1 MDQLAMLWHYQV
13 EDRKADK
20 LEQELSRSPLR
31 QKMNTCRTQFNA
43 KQKQYKQMEEQV
55 AILSDRKDAI
65 RDAITRCEEQL
76 RHLQSRFE
84 QNPPTELDDT
94 KALLSEVNRFLET
107 IGSYEQEMKRM
118 AKDANDYDQKER
130 SLRRDAIKLK
140 EEFDNLKKQYDKDSS
155 RTDRE
160 TSGSSFSREDS
171 YEKNN
176 PVCFSSSI
184 NISNRGTCRIS
195 NVTVGVG
202 SGICAYRCP
211 IQPGS
216 KRIPI
221 SHTTIDLIND
231 LILFLRSGNQT
242 CVQCLVNN
250 LQDILQRQIIKSSG
264 QSRSL
269 ILCLV
274 RNLDLIIITQVL
286 NHLIQRCLHK
296 TKLPCPPS

>member
-1 MDQLAMLWHYQV
+1 MGKISASSSTTRIHPGPTGKPLA
-13 EDRKADK
+13 A
-20 LEQELSRSPLR
+20 LSAE
-31 QKMNTCRTQFNA
+31 RT
-43 KQKQYKQMEEQV
+43 
-55 AILSDRKDAI
+55 RTRRTI
-65 RDAITRCEEQL
+65 R
-76 RHLQSRFE
+76 F
-84 QNPPTELDDT
+84 
-94 KALLSEVNRFLET
+94 
-107 IGSYEQEMKRM
+107 
-118 AKDANDYDQKER
+118 
-130 SLRRDAIKLK
+130 
-140 EEFDNLKKQYDKDSS
+140 
-155 RTDRE
+155 
-160 TSGSSFSREDS
+160 
-171 YEKNN
+171 
-176 PVCFSSSI
+176 CFSSSI

-296 TKLPCPPS
+296 TKLPCPPSQLVHVFFRHYRYLLVLHRILSRHSSGKYHILLFLPRR

>member
-1 MDQLAMLWHYQV
+1 MDQLAMLWQYQV

-130 SLRRDAIKLK
+130 SLLPRKSKKSIEQQAREIDRTLAGFIRGQLSVCVILGSFYAVGLHLAGLDLGLLVGFLAGIISFIPYVGTISGFIISMALAFAQFDSLMPIISVAAVFMVGQFLEGNFLTPKLVGDNVGLHPVWVMFALLAGGVLLGFLGLMIAVPVAAI
-140 EEFDNLKKQYDKDSS
+140 
-155 RTDRE
+155 
-160 TSGSSFSREDS
+160 
-171 YEKNN
+171 
-176 PVCFSSSI
+176 I
-184 NISNRGTCRIS
+184 
-195 NVTVGVG
+195 GV
-202 SGICAYRCP
+202 
-211 IQPGS
+211 
-216 KRIPI
+216 
-221 SHTTIDLIND
+221 LIRHAIMNYK
-231 LILFLRSGNQT
+231 
-242 CVQCLVNN
+242 
-250 LQDILQRQIIKSSG
+250 KSS
-264 QSRSL
+264 L
-269 ILCLV
+269 YLE
-274 RNLDLIIITQVL
+274 D
-286 NHLIQRCLHK
+286 
-296 TKLPCPPS
+296 

>member
-1 MDQLAMLWHYQV
+1 MDQLAMLWQYQV

-84 QNPPTELDDT
+84 QNPP

-140 EEFDNLKKQYDKDSS
+140 EEFDNLKKQYDKESP
-155 RTDRE
+155 
-160 TSGSSFSREDS
+160 
-171 YEKNN
+171 EKEAALKAQKAI
-176 PVCFSSSI
+176 VAKKGEG
-184 NISNRGTCRIS
+184 ISPELLARYHEIK
-195 NVTVGVG
+195 
-202 SGICAYRCP
+202 
-211 IQPGS
+211 
-216 KRIPI
+216 KRITPPLAR
-221 SHTTIDLIND
+221 LIAEPRHVCQRRD
-231 LILFLRSGNQT
+231 CGVRKLRASA
-242 CVQCLVNN
+242 
-250 LQDILQRQIIKSSG
+250 D
-264 QSRSL
+264 SL
-269 ILCLV
+269 ILPHMKKTTHDRFSV
-274 RNLDLIIITQVL
+274 RGLFRMCDFTV
-286 NHLIQRCLHK
+286 H
-296 TKLPCPPS
+296 PCSHAPSQARRNSAPVPAVSSHTISK

>member
-1 MDQLAMLWHYQV
+1 MDQLAMLWQYQV

-140 EEFDNLKKQYDKDSS
+140 EEFDNLKKQYDKESP
-155 RTDRE
+155 
-160 TSGSSFSREDS
+160 
-171 YEKNN
+171 EKEAALKAQKAI
-176 PVCFSSSI
+176 VAKK
-184 NISNRGTCRIS
+184 GE
-195 NVTVGVG
+195 
-202 SGICAYRCP
+202 GI
-211 IQPGS
+211 
-216 KRIPI
+216 
-221 SHTTIDLIND
+221 
-231 LILFLRSGNQT
+231 
-242 CVQCLVNN
+242 
-250 LQDILQRQIIKSSG
+250 
-264 QSRSL
+264 
-269 ILCLV
+269 
-274 RNLDLIIITQVL
+274 
-286 NHLIQRCLHK
+286 
-296 TKLPCPPS
+296 

>member
-1 MDQLAMLWHYQV
+1 MDQLAMLWQYQV

-140 EEFDNLKKQYDKDSS
+140 EEFDNLKELLARYHEIK
-155 RTDRE
+155 
-160 TSGSSFSREDS
+160 
-171 YEKNN
+171 
-176 PVCFSSSI
+176 
-184 NISNRGTCRIS
+184 
-195 NVTVGVG
+195 
-202 SGICAYRCP
+202 
-211 IQPGS
+211 
-216 KRIPI
+216 KRITPPLAR
-221 SHTTIDLIND
+221 LINNQCSGCNMSLPSAVLSRVTSANGEIVECESCGRL
-231 LILFLRSGNQT
+231 LI
-242 CVQCLVNN
+242 
-250 LQDILQRQIIKSSG
+250 
-264 QSRSL
+264 
-269 ILCLV
+269 
-274 RNLDLIIITQVL
+274 
-286 NHLIQRCLHK
+286 
-296 TKLPCPPS
+296 P

>member
-1 MDQLAMLWHYQV
+1 MDQLAMLWQYQV

-31 QKMNTCRTQFNA
+31 QKMNTINSVNRQEREEEYGD
-43 KQKQYKQMEEQV
+43 QYKQMEEQV

-140 EEFDNLKKQYDKDSS
+140 EEFDNLKKQYDKESP
-155 RTDRE
+155 
-160 TSGSSFSREDS
+160 
-171 YEKNN
+171 EKEAALKAQKAI
-176 PVCFSSSI
+176 VAKKGEG
-184 NISNRGTCRIS
+184 ISPELLARYHEIK
-195 NVTVGVG
+195 
-202 SGICAYRCP
+202 
-211 IQPGS
+211 
-216 KRIPI
+216 KRITPPLAR
-221 SHTTIDLIND
+221 LINNQCSGCNMSLPSAVLSRVTSANGEIVECESCGRL
-231 LILFLRSGNQT
+231 LI
-242 CVQCLVNN
+242 
-250 LQDILQRQIIKSSG
+250 
-264 QSRSL
+264 
-269 ILCLV
+269 
-274 RNLDLIIITQVL
+274 
-286 NHLIQRCLHK
+286 
-296 TKLPCPPS
+296 P